1 MDDIGWRWVCKVCF
15 RPVTRVLR
23 CSEDPSHTTSGIDH
37 QYMPQEFYIKA
48 YNLEWRRKVFY
59 FILCG
64 DNMKMT
70 NKFSKL
76 SSVSSTID
84 IQIPFQFNPM
94 ITQVL
99 WTITSKSSSIVYSIK
114 LHLSRLNILRCLR
127 CIIVKLYVFRS
138 GFSALTITPFQIW
151 GPLSCLWKH
160 KVMLFAQFSV
170 LWFLKLTYF
179 WLIEHWSK
187 RTLPN
192 S

>member
-1 MDDIGWRWVCKVCF
+1 MDDIGWRWVRKVCF

-48 YNLEWRRKVFY
+48 YNLNWMKKMFF

-84 IQIPFQFNPM
+84 IQIPLQSNANYNAS
-94 ITQVL
+94 IQ
-99 WTITSKSSSIVYSIK
+99 TITSKSRSI
-114 LHLSRLNILRCLR
+114 LDN
-127 CIIVKLYVFRS
+127 
-138 GFSALTITPFQIW
+138 
-151 GPLSCLWKH
+151 
-160 KVMLFAQFSV
+160 
-170 LWFLKLTYF
+170 
-179 WLIEHWSK
+179 
-187 RTLPN
+187 
-192 S
+192 